1 MKTKWLK
8 LRRSEKTTA
17 ASITDNKVSDIFY
30 IVDEIS

>member
-8 LRRSEKTTA
+8 LLWSEKTTA
-17 ASITDNKVSDIFY
+17 ASIADNKVSDIFY